1 MPVNSRM
8 LALAFALLATS
19 ATQAQVYKWVDANG
33 QTHFGNAPSVPE
45 QPVEAVNVRL
55 GYEGTAPDVATET
68 DNAAASGGDG
78 EAPKT
83 AQSQKEM
90 CNEAMRW
97 TRIDIPNLK
106 EIAEQRL
113 KDQKITREQYRESTR
128 ALDQVDSSIT
138 MTDCVTSKGSALER
152 YQCLSRG
159 AGVLVCSG
167 ALEGLL

>member
-8 LALAFALLATS
+8 LALALALIATS
-19 ATQAQVYKWVDANG
+19 TAQAQVYKWVDANG
-33 QTHFGNAPSVPE
+33 QTHFGNAPSTPE
-45 QPVEAVNVRL
+45 QPVEPINVRL
-55 GYEGTAPDVATET
+55 GYEGAKPDSSAET
-68 DNAAASGGDG
+68 DSADSIGDDS
-78 EAPKT
+78 ETPKT
-83 AQSQKEM
+83 AQSQKQM

-113 KDQKITREQYRESTR
+113 KEQKITREQYRESTR

-138 MTDCVTSKGSALER
+138 MTDCVTSKGSSLER

-159 AGVLVCSG
+159 AGILVCSG

>member
-1 MPVNSRM
+1 MPVNGRM
-8 LALAFALLATS
+8 LALALTLIATS
-19 ATQAQVYKWVDANG
+19 TAQAQVYKWVDANG
-33 QTHFGNAPSVPE
+33 QTHFGNAPSTPE
-45 QPVEAVNVRL
+45 QPVEPVNVRL
-55 GYEGTAPDVATET
+55 GYEGAEPDSAAET
-68 DNAAASGGDG
+68 NDAGAIGDDG
-78 EAPKT
+78 ETPKT

-113 KDQKITREQYRESTR
+113 KEQKITREQYRESTR

-138 MTDCVTSKGSALER
+138 MTDCVTSKGSSLER

-159 AGVLVCSG
+159 AGILVCSG